1 MDEEFWLKVYLD
13 WTIEELENEIGACH
27 RYQQSLLGRVWEHK
41 LQCEQGIR
49 LMITSQSREY
59 VIRLAIKEKTK
70 NGNEKND

>member
-13 WTIEELENEIGACH
+13 WTIEDLENEIGSCH
-27 RYQQSLLGRVWEHK
+27 RYQQSLLGRVSDHT

-59 VIRLAIKEKTK
+59 IIRLAIKEIAK
-70 NGNEKND
+70 NGD